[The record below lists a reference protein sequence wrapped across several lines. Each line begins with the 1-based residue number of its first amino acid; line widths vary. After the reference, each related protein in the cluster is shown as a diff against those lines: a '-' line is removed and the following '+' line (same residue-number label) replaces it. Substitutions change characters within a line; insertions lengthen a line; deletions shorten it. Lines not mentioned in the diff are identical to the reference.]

1 MRLHKAVPIAVGLML
16 ALPAFVATTAQTTT
30 QTATSPA
37 AQAETPPVATT
48 ATRSDEPPPSAS
60 QANAP
65 TIHVTTREVVV
76 DVEVTDHAGN
86 PVHGLK
92 QADFTIEENGKS
104 QPIRSFREFGT
115 AIPPPQHVLPKL
127 PFGVYTNYQSIP
139 ASGPANILLF
149 DAMHSG
155 LRNIAIS
162 MRYASDYF
170 GTMPKGT
177 QVAIFLLSE
186 NGLHM
191 LQGFT
196 SDPATL
202 QRAVHNVHIHA
213 GANPDLY
220 TSQRDTINAFNQI
233 AAYVSGVKG
242 RKNLLWFIQDMP
254 VCLMRDG
261 GWEWHDCTVDWP
273 GSRSMPLIHRLMD
286 VYERFSAEQVA
297 VSPIDPRGAVITWK
311 MELEEA
317 KADEVAEQSGGE
329 AFYNNNDLTA
339 TIAKAI
345 DHGSQFYTLSYIPLK
360 QTDDG
365 HYHHLKVAIIDHP
378 ELHLV
383 YRKGYDAEHVP
394 IPGAPAPGPTKP
406 ESPRRVAVDLAFGQ
420 LDEPTGPALLMASL
434 EGKAPAATQILFD
447 VTEPAELDPTKP
459 AAKKEKSQTK
469 GLIPC
474 EVNYGFPSSQIAFT
488 DDADG
493 MLSASLEFDIIAYND
508 LREQVAHQ
516 SQTITLHFNHDQY
529 DDFMSKPYRYTL
541 NLDLPPGPL
550 SIHVGILDNV
560 TSKVGTLEIPLIVR
574 PYKATPPQRAA
585 AQPPR

>member
-1 MRLHKAVPIAVGLML
+1 MMRLRPASFFVLSLILSLSAFLAVSNAQ
-16 ALPAFVATTAQTTT
+16 VAAP
-30 QTATSPA
+30 SD
-37 AQAETPPVATT
+37 
-48 ATRSDEPPPSAS
+48 DEPAPLVAPQSVDLPQDAS
-60 QANAP
+60 QTSVP
-65 TIHVTTREVVV
+65 TLHVTTREVVA
-76 DVEVTDHAGN
+76 DVEVTDANGN

-92 QADFTIEENGKS
+92 QSDFTIEENGKL

-115 AIPPPQHVLPKL
+115 AIPPPEHVLPKL
-127 PFGVYTNYQSIP
+127 PFGIYTNYQSIP

-155 LRNIAIS
+155 VGSIARS
-162 MRYASDYF
+162 MHYASDYF

-177 QVAIFLLSE
+177 QVAVFLLSE

-202 QRAVHNVHIHA
+202 QRAVQRIHIHG

-220 TSQRDTINAFNQI
+220 TSTRDTINAFNQI

-242 RKNLLWFIQDMP
+242 RKNLLWFIQGMP

-261 GWEWHDCTVDWP
+261 GYEWPACSWTGPPDMSIV
-273 GSRSMPLIHRLMD
+273 HRLMD

-297 VSPIDPRGAVITWK
+297 VSPIDPRGHLYGIGFAQV
-311 MELEEA
+311 

-329 AFYNNNDLTA
+329 SFYDNNDLKA

-345 DHGSQFYTLSYIPLK
+345 DHGSQFYTLSYIPLQ

-365 HYHHLKVAIIDHP
+365 HYHHLKIAIVDHP

-383 YRKGYDAEHVP
+383 YRKGYDAERVP
-394 IPGAPAPGPTKP
+394 TPDAPAPGPAPLK
-406 ESPRRVAVDLAFGQ
+406 SSRQVSVDLAFGR
-420 LDEPTGPALLMASL
+420 LDELRPGPALLKASL

-447 VTEPAELDPTKP
+447 ASAWPIPP
-459 AAKKEKSQTK
+459 AAADPADPAATKVKSQTK
-469 GLIPC
+469 ARVPC
-474 EVNYGFPSSQIAFT
+474 EVQYGFPSSEIAFT
-488 DDADG
+488 EDADG
-493 MLSASLEFDIIAYND
+493 MLSASLEFDIAAYND

-516 SQTITLHFNHDQY
+516 SQTVTMHLSLDQY
-529 DDFMSKPYRYTL
+529 DDFMSKPYHYTQKI
-541 NLDLPPGPL
+541 DLPLGPV
-550 SIHVGILDNV
+550 SVHVGILDNV
-560 TSKVGTLEIPLIVR
+560 TSKVGTLEVAVNVR
-574 PYKATPPQRAA
+574 PVNPSQRVAA
-585 AQPPR
+585 PLKR